1 MEISNLDRNFG
12 AVFSTINTANAQQV
26 IPDNTLPNN
35 SVVNLE
41 NNITNITGGTQRG
54 GNLFHSFERF
64 GVPTGFEVNFNNTLD
79 INNIIN
85 KVTGGNI
92 SNIDGLIRANGAAN
106 LFLINPAG
114 IVFGENARLD
124 IGGSF
129 IVSTA
134 DALGFGEDNFFS
146 VFFNQLNPTAS
157 IENNSVAPLGLEDIT
172 LANLFTFELTESFTP
187 KGLQVEDGKSLLL
200 VGSNITMNGGGL
212 VAKEGNVELG
222 GLAATGTVG
231 LNSDGDNFSLSFPE
245 GVDKSDVTLT
255 DGAGVIVTASDGGSI
270 AVNARNLEM
279 SKESF
284 LLAGIDTRL
293 GDEQSRAGNID
304 INVTEAIVLKDKSR
318 ISNSILTEARGQV
331 DN

>member
-1 MEISNLDRNFG
+1 MMSFRNCNWKLATSIAILG

-64 GVPTGFEVNFNNTLD
+64 GVPTGGEVNFNNTLD

-85 KVTGGNI
+85 RVTGGNI

-129 IVSTA
+129 IGSTA

-146 VFFNQLNPTAS
+146 ATDPENSSELLSINPNALFFNQLNTAS
-157 IENNSVAPLGLEDIT
+157 IQNNSFREDAGTNEAGTRAFGLRV
-172 LANLFTFELTESFTP
+172 P
-187 KGLQVEDGKSLLL
+187 DGKSLLL
-200 VGSNITMNGGGL
+200 VGGDINIDLGELYAFGGR
-212 VAKEGNVELG
+212 VELG
-222 GLAATGTVG
+222 GLATTGTVG
-231 LNSDGDNFSLSFPE
+231 LNSDGDNFSLSFPQ
-245 GVDKSDVTLT
+245 GVERSDVTLSNLARVNVR
-255 DGAGVIVTASDGGSI
+255 AGDGGSI

-279 SKESF
+279 T
-284 LLAGIDTRL
+284 G
-293 GDEQSRAGNID
+293 
-304 INVTEAIVLKDKSR
+304 
-318 ISNSILTEARGQV
+318 
-331 DN
+331 